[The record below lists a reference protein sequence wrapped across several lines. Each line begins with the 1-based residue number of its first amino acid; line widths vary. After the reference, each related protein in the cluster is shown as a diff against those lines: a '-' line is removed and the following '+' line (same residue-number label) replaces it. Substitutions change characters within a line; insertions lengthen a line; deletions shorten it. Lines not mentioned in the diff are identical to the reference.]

1 MEKDIIVRAI
11 RFLMHV
17 WQEAKKPVLRARMAG
32 KFTVGAKGQD
42 YFAGKHKIPP
52 FNMRLTFDDIF
63 IIAVAGDGVKAIMT
77 ERHTECASKNR
88 CSVLQRSIGFTF

>member
-32 KFTVGAKGQD
+32 KFTVLPSRDSGEKGKPVALFRGSKD
-42 YFAGKHKIPP
+42 VTLIYLLLALVFMPCALRTLIKI
-52 FNMRLTFDDIF
+52 FY
-63 IIAVAGDGVKAIMT
+63 
-77 ERHTECASKNR
+77 
-88 CSVLQRSIGFTF
+88 